1 MAFPRS
7 IVDPKNAVSHPPR
20 RPRAG
25 QSLVEYALII
35 AVVAV
40 VVIPA
45 IDFTR
50 GAFALAYQNQQ
61 AALQS
66 APGGPAATATPE
78 TEGEADATANVP
90 TDPDQC
96 KKGGWIDLT
105 RDDGSTFKNQG
116 DCQSYAQNGK

>member
-1 MAFPRS
+1 
-7 IVDPKNAVSHPPR
+7 VDPKHAVSHPPR
-20 RPRAG
+20 RSRAG
-25 QSLVEYALII
+25 QSVVEYALII

-40 VVIPA
+40 VVLPS

-50 GAFALAYQNQQ
+50 GAFAIAYQNQQ

-66 APGGPAATATPE
+66 APGGATATVTTVAE
-78 TEGEADATANVP
+78 TEATASVP

-105 RDDGSTFKNQG
+105 RDDGTTFKNQG